1 MPDKS
6 STSIQNFNT
15 FGFNVSAKEL
25 IEIQSIEEL
34 VSLQKENKISNHSR
48 VLGGG
53 SNILFT
59 NDFDG
64 QLLRNTI
71 KGIHIQS
78 ETDEKV
84 EVSFGGGEIWHEIVL
99 YCVNQGW
106 GGLENLSLIPGT
118 VGASPIQNIGAY
130 GSEIKDT
137 FKWLKAFNLK
147 TGNLEIFDSKACA
160 FGYRDSYFKREGKNT
175 YFITEVCFELQKNPR
190 INVQYG
196 DIQAIL
202 TGKNI
207 DSPTIKDVS
216 EAIIEIRQSKLP
228 DPKKLGNCGSF
239 FKNPVIPMEL
249 FNELKQ
255 EFPDIKAFPVS
266 ETQVKVP
273 AGWLIEKAGLKGKRI
288 GNVGVHEKQALVLV
302 HYGNGTGQEIQN
314 LANEIILN
322 IKQLFRITLEI
333 EVNIW

>member
-1 MPDKS
+1 VPDKS
-6 STSIQNFNT
+6 STSIQHFNT
-15 FGFNVSAKEL
+15 FGFQVFTNEL

-34 VSLQKENKISNHSR
+34 ISLYNTKQINHHSR

-59 NDFDG
+59 HDFEG

-71 KGIHIQS
+71 KGIHIQN
-78 ETDEKV
+78 ETDTTI
-84 EVSFGGGEIWHEIVL
+84 EVSFGGGEIWHHVVL
-99 YCVNQGW
+99 HCVNNGW

-137 FKWLKAFNLK
+137 FKWLRAFNLK
-147 TGNLEIFDSKACA
+147 TGNVEIFDSEACA

-175 YFITEVCFELQKNPR
+175 YFITEVCFELQKNPQ

-196 DIQAIL
+196 DIQTIL
-202 TGKNI
+202 TCKNI

-216 EAIIEIRQSKLP
+216 DAIIEIRQSKLP
-228 DPKKLGNCGSF
+228 DPNVLGNCGSF
-239 FKNPVIPMEL
+239 FKNPVIPMDL

-273 AGWLIEKAGLKGKRI
+273 AGWLIEKAGWKGKRF

-302 HYGNGTGQEIQN
+302 HYGNGTGLEIQN
-314 LANEIILN
+314 LANKIIEN
-322 IKQLFRITLEI
+322 IYQLFRIQLEI